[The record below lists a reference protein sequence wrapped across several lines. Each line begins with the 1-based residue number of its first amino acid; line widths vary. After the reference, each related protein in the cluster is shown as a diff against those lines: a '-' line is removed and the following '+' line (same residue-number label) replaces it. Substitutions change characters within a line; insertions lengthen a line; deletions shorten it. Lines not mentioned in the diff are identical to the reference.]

1 MSDEIEIS
9 SLPCKEFE
17 VRMFTELRRSWMNTV
32 RVLTELKK
40 YNQLELKVTM
50 TINENIE

>member
-1 MSDEIEIS
+1 
-9 SLPCKEFE
+9 
-17 VRMFTELRRSWMNTV
+17 MFTELRRSWMNTV